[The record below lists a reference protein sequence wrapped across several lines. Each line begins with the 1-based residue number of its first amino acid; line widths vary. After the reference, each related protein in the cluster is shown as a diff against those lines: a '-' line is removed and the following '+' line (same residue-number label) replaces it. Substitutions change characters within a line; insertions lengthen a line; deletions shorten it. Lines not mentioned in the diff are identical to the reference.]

1 MLVSFPSFS
10 KNELIKSRAKIVFSE
25 SLDGEINKASSYL
38 GCNTL
43 IFDCKIKNNGKIKF
57 SNLSNTK
64 KPCENIKL
72 ETKFITLIKSMN
84 KYKLE
89 GHFLTLSDSK
99 GNEIKCV
106 AADWD

>member
-10 KNELIKSRAKIVFSE
+10 KNELMQSRAKIVFSE
-25 SLDGEINKASSYL
+25 SLKSEINKASASL

-43 IFDCKIKNNGKIKF
+43 MFDYKIMNNGKIKI
-57 SNLSNTK
+57 SNPSNPN
-64 KPCENIKL
+64 KPCENIKM